1 VNVSSTITSGR
12 IVKTTGD
19 GILIEFPSVVE
30 AVAYAIEVQRGMAA
44 RDDAT
49 AEDQRIKFRVG
60 INSRNGFAWTH
71 RWREMDSNHGFLTI
85 RCEPCR
91 GKGQPASLP
100 ELSVYPDN
108 AEANWK
114 VNRTGG
120 WP

>member
-30 AVAYAIEVQRGMAA
+30 AVACAIEVQRGMAA

-71 RWREMDSNHGFLTI
+71 RWREPDSNYQS
-85 RCEPCR
+85 P
-91 GKGQPASLP
+91 P
-100 ELSVYPDN
+100 EILVDPSGSRRDHRAKYECLSARPRV
-108 AEANWK
+108 
-114 VNRTGG
+114 
-120 WP
+120 